1 MNVGIDSLGK
11 TSAFVDIT
19 FIMFIYAYLY
29 FGSLVVLCRWLLEI
43 KEKDEQNSTLSQ
55 IFFFFLDF
63 SVDITWKVFRL
74 LYRRPLA
81 PCRQDT
87 LI

>member
-55 IFFFFLDF
+55 IFFFSGF
-63 SVDITWKVFRL
+63 
-74 LYRRPLA
+74 
-81 PCRQDT
+81 
-87 LI
+87 